1 MKQQIWQMTL
11 GIAALVALMGGA
23 FADSEFLMHGRVSFD
38 TGTAM
43 VKNATEDNWSAAV
56 VNTLVMPGDT
66 LWVDQSGTAE
76 VELAG
81 ASFLRLADG
90 SKAEV
95 VSLPPNAYI
104 RGWAGSFYVH
114 RLTRSQGDFVFTTP
128 SATVEVPADALVR
141 VDIDASGAATVSVRY
156 GSAKVR
162 TDHGGD
168 VTATESMRVW
178 IDPGMLPSEATPFD
192 RAQTDAFDDWNN
204 DRTRLLAEG
213 VRTAPKDV
221 VIQETTVGR
230 HDLDRYGEWVYVD
243 SRPYWRPT
251 VVVNYVPYRHGYWNH
266 MPSVG
271 HVWVDEYP
279 FAYVTTHYG
288 RWRHVPTYGWLW
300 SYDPVWSPAW
310 VASVRVGDYYAWSPI
325 DYYNRPVMVTG
336 ASVFSLGGVSFCSYS
351 TSYVRHSYLY
361 AGPSY
366 VYAPTTVVINTFNAA
381 PPRSV
386 SVWNVAY
393 NQRSRPSVPYD
404 SRFIAGERD
413 YNPRRSIRGAQG
425 DWVKDQAPSDR
436 ARRLEAS
443 LGRTEFAS
451 AASRSTVGRSLRTP
465 ATEGAR
471 VAGTRQVRLAQTE
484 QTYMSRSARTAGES
498 TTSNRSLFVPE
509 STRLA
514 SLSERSGGSIR
525 AATPGQESIRS
536 RSDAPTPQTGR
547 STLGD
552 APSMRSGQTNLRSAT
567 PTTGSRTSAT
577 AGDNASGRVALRDME
592 SSVPA
597 PRTGIMP
604 ERTTIRSNS
613 GTASPRTSQP
623 RTSTT
628 PAPTV
633 RRESTPIQRSAPA
646 PTPAP
651 TVRRESTPIQ
661 RSAPAPTP
669 APTVRRIA
677 PAPAP
682 APTVRRIAPAP
693 APAPTVRRESTP
705 IQRSAPAP
713 TVRRESTPIQ
723 RSAPAPTVRRSAPA
737 PAPTSNRSF
746 SAPPSSSRSSA
757 PSTRS
762 LPSSRSSGISSSSR
776 PSMPSSSSSSRLQRS
791 APSSGSSSRGRR

>member
-23 FADSEFLMHGRVSFD
+23 VADSEFLMHGRVSFD

-168 VTATESMRVW
+168 VTATESTRVW
-178 IDPGMLPSEATPFD
+178 VDPGMLPSEATPFD
-192 RAQTDAFDDWNN
+192 RAQTDAFDTWNN
-204 DRTRLLAEG
+204 ERTQLLAQG
-213 VRTAPKDV
+213 VRSAPKDV

-230 HDLDRYGEWVYVD
+230 YDLDRYGEWVYVD

-251 VVVNYVPYRHGYWNH
+251 VVVDYVPYRHGYWNH

-310 VASVRVGDYYAWSPI
+310 VASVRVGDYYAWSPV
-325 DYYNRPVMVTG
+325 DYYNRPVLVTG

-366 VYAPTTVVINTFNAA
+366 VYAPTTVIINTFNAA

-386 SVWNVAY
+386 NVWNVAY

-436 ARRLEAS
+436 ARRLEAG

-451 AASRSTVGRSLRTP
+451 AASRSTEGRSLRTS

-471 VAGTRQVRLAQTE
+471 VAGTRQVRLGQTE
-484 QTYMSRSARTAGES
+484 QTYMSRSARTSGES
-498 TTSNRSLFVPE
+498 TTSRPQLVPE
-509 STRLA
+509 SSRLA
-514 SLSERSGGSIR
+514 SLGERSGGSLR

-547 STLGD
+547 STLGET
-552 APSMRSGQTNLRSAT
+552 PSMRSGQTNLRSAT

-613 GTASPRTSQP
+613 GTSSPRTSQP
-623 RTSTT
+623 SASTT

-633 RRESTPIQRSAPA
+633 RRDSTPTTQRSAPAPTPTPTVRRESTPIQRSAPAPAPTPTVRRDSTPIQRSAPA

-651 TVRRESTPIQ
+651 TVRRSV
-661 RSAPAPTP
+661 PAPSP
-669 APTVRRIA
+669 APTV
-677 PAPAP
+677 
-682 APTVRRIAPAP
+682 
-693 APAPTVRRESTP
+693 
-705 IQRSAPAP
+705 QRSAPAP
-713 TVRRESTPIQ
+713 TVQ
-723 RSAPAPTVRRSAPA
+723 RSAPAPSPAPTVRRSAPA
-737 PAPTSNRSF
+737 PAPTTNRSF
-746 SAPPSSSRSSA
+746 STPPSSSRSSA

-762 LPSSRSSGISSSSR
+762 LPSSGISSSPR